1 VRRNATELQR
11 RDAHSLS
18 SCLRACA
25 LARAS
30 EVRRVARCAPPARCS
45 LARTLESRRAADS
58 PRSAC

>member
-30 EVRRVARCAPPARCS
+30 EVRRVARSRASGS
-45 LARTLESRRAADS
+45 LLV
-58 PRSAC
+58 SAHAGEP